1 MRSLGAAL
9 VALVA
14 ASSASAQ
21 DACAAIAGQKWAAP
35 ADVRACYSS
44 FALNATHKENIIE
57 VVNKTLL
64 TFHASTNY
72 QIQAPEPYAE
82 DVHEDVL
89 ADLAKIQGSDY
100 ASDYELHRAVQQ
112 AVARLQDGH
121 CVWRNYCFD
130 SAFVN
135 YLPTP
140 LVLLTDSEGEQS
152 IHIAPEAFDVASLE
166 FPDQIDA
173 WQDAVNGSLKELSGA
188 KVLAINGQDPW
199 EAVEAN
205 AAIGGGYQAHATR
218 QNAFFA
224 SYQRNA
230 SAWTYI
236 FGQFAQQAL
245 PLADD
250 VTLSVLKANAT
261 EAEEVTIPYRSRL
274 GADTAP
280 FTDGASYFAA
290 NCLAQAD
297 TNGVD
302 YYANL
307 APAAAS
313 KKETGPRRMLNAV
326 VDEVR
331 GADALLPEG
340 LRPAGDA
347 REGSYDV
354 AQYYLLQGGTGV
366 MALGSFSAGSY
377 DQFLE
382 SMLTGLTGLKAAGA
396 TRLIVD
402 VYNNGGGYVCA
413 AHWLHRIIAGPK
425 STTEPQAGLN
435 TTARAQ
441 PLAQAIVDWI
451 VTNGSDTA
459 VNMLYNP
466 LNWRGLDNEFFA
478 TDEDWLD
485 APVAKTING
494 REDLFSQTL
503 GNECQPEGF
512 LDTVPA
518 EALFDPAQVAIVSNG
533 RCASSCS
540 LFSITMAKLEGAK
553 TVVVGGKEGVQQ
565 QYCGVV
571 GGQSTSFASVDS
583 EVKTAHLKDH
593 EAAPPDL
600 LVNGYQGVTWRLGYG
615 IDNPN
620 EPEEWQDRPADVNLP
635 LTKDIVN
642 KPEAIWAAVAAAV
655 FK

>member
-1 MRSLGAAL
+1 MRSLSASI
-9 VALVA
+9 VALAV
-14 ASSASAQ
+14 ASAAVAQ
-21 DACAAIAGQKWAAP
+21 DPCATIAGKKWVAP
-35 ADVRACYSS
+35 ADVRACYTS
-44 FALNATHKENIIE
+44 FALNTTHKDNIIE
-57 VVNKTLL
+57 VVNKTLS

-89 ADLAKIQGSDY
+89 ADLAKIHATDY
-100 ASDYELHRAVQQ
+100 ASDYDLHIAVQQ

-121 CVWRNYCFD
+121 CVWRNYCFVP
-130 SAFVN
+130 AFVN

-140 LVLLTDSEGEQS
+140 LVLLTDSEGKQNV
-152 IHIAPEAFDVASLE
+152 HIAPEAFSVASLE
-166 FPDQIDA
+166 FADQIDN
-173 WQDAVNGSLKELSGA
+173 WQEAVNGTLEELSGA
-188 KVLAINGQDPW
+188 QVIAIDGKDPW
-199 EAVEAN
+199 AAIEAN
-205 AAIGGGYQAHATR
+205 AAIAGSYQAHTTR
-218 QNAFFA
+218 QNAFFS

-236 FGQFAQQAL
+236 FGQFAQQSL
-245 PLADD
+245 PLSDE
-250 VTLSVLKANAT
+250 VTLTVLKENAT
-261 EAEEVTIPYRSRL
+261 DAVDVTIPYRSRV
-274 GADTAP
+274 GSSTAS
-280 FTDGASYFAA
+280 FTDGASYFSG
-290 NCLAQAD
+290 NCLAQSD

-302 YYANL
+302 YYADL
-307 APAAAS
+307 APSAAT
-313 KKETGPRRMLNAV
+313 KKKQTGPKHMINAI

-331 GADALLPEG
+331 AVDAVLPEELQPTG
-340 LRPAGDA
+340 SPLD
-347 REGSYDV
+347 GSYSV
-354 AQYYLLQGGTGV
+354 AQYYMLDGETGV

-382 SMLTGLTGLKAAGA
+382 SMLTGLTGLKSAGA
-396 TRLIVD
+396 TKLIVD

-435 TTARAQ
+435 TTTRAQ

-451 VTNGSDTA
+451 VTNGSDPSL
-459 VNMLYNP
+459 NLLYNP
-466 LNWRGLDNEFFA
+466 LNWRGLDNEFFDA
-478 TDEDWLD
+478 KEDWLEP
-485 APVAKTING
+485 PVEKKING
-494 REDLFSQTL
+494 HDDLFSQTL

-512 LDTVPA
+512 LDTVPG
-518 EALFDPAQVAIVSNG
+518 EALFDPTKVAIVSNG

-540 LFSITMAKLEGAK
+540 LFSVTMAKLEGAK
-553 TVVVGGKEGVQQ
+553 TVVVGGKADAQQ

-593 EAAPPDL
+593 PAAPPDL

-642 KPEAIWAAVAAAV
+642 KPEAIWAAVAASV
-655 FK
+655 F